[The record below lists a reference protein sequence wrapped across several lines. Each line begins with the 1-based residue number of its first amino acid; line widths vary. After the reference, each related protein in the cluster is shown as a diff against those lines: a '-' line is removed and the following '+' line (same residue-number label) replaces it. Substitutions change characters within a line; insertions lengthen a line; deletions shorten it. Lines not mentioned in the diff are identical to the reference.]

1 VRVVHRTEPGVIE
14 LNWMWLPTWIGM
26 NQQLTRELNEEL
38 SRHIVG
44 RPLTDETLD
53 DISEIIVNYLED
65 RYPHLE
71 GLRDYLDGLK
81 FVAA

>member
-1 VRVVHRTEPGVIE
+1 MRIVHRTEPGVIE

-38 SRHIVG
+38 SKQVVG
-44 RPLTDETLD
+44 KPLTEDTLD
-53 DISEIIVNYLED
+53 DISDLIMCYLED
-65 RYPHLE
+65 RYPQLG

-81 FVAA
+81 FVEG